1 MKSKKVCFIFLTI
14 ILIINVLICNYS
26 YGATFNLK
34 SPSAIVFNTNT
45 GKVVYEK
52 NANEKRYPAS
62 TTKIMTAILTLE
74 NCNLDD
80 TVTVSSSAL
89 VLPDGYVGAHLQ
101 PGEVFTID
109 DLLHLLLIVSAND
122 AANVL
127 AEHIGGSISNFAVM
141 MTNKAKEIGCSNT
154 NFVNANGVHN
164 SNHYTTAHDLLLI
177 AKYAMQNETFRQIVS
192 TSSYTLHATN
202 KYPER
207 ILNSTNKLLNTYNE
221 KTNTKNIYYYK
232 YATGIKTG
240 YTTYAKNCLVASA
253 KKDGIEYFIV
263 ILGAGDNEID
273 NNSQRFSEAINLF
286 DTAFDNYSLSTIK
299 KANDLITTVEIPN
312 AIFFKKNLNLLL
324 ESNIELLIENK
335 DLKTEIKPEIKLYE
349 DKLVAPVS
357 KGDILGTAT
366 YTYDRN
372 ILY

>member
-1 MKSKKVCFIFLTI
+1 MKSKKFCFIFLTI
-14 ILIINVLICNYS
+14 ILIINIIVCNYS
-26 YGATFNLK
+26 YGADFSVK
-34 SPSAIVFNTNT
+34 SLSAIVYNTNT
-45 GKVVYEK
+45 GKIIYEK
-52 NANEKRYPAS
+52 DADEKRYPAS

-80 TVTVSSSAL
+80 TTVVSSNAL
-89 VLPDGYVGAHLQ
+89 VLPDGYVGKDLQ
-101 PGEVFTID
+101 VGEKFTIK
-109 DLLHLLLIVSAND
+109 DLLYLLLLPSAND

-127 AEHIGGSISNFAVM
+127 AEHIGGSISNFATM

-164 SNHYTTAHDLLLI
+164 SNHYTTANDLLLI

-192 TSSYTLHATN
+192 TSSYTVPATN

-207 ILNSTNKLLNTYNE
+207 ILHNTNKLLNTYNE
-221 KTNTKNIYYYK
+221 KTNTKNIYYYE

-253 KKDGIEYFIV
+253 EKDGIEYFIV
-263 ILGAGDNEID
+263 IMGAGDNEMD

-286 DTAFDNYSLSTIK
+286 ETAFDNYSLSTIK
-299 KANDLITTVEIPN
+299 KSNDLVTTVEIPN
-312 AIFFKKNLNLLL
+312 AIFFKKDLNLLL
-324 ESNIELLIENK
+324 ENNIELLIENK

-349 DKLVAPVS
+349 DKLVAPIS
-357 KGDILGTAT
+357 KGDVLGYAT